1 MEREGKPPVVME
13 LEADVD
19 ATYTATSG
27 ADGKVATI
35 DGVDVKTT
43 FRSSATGEA
52 TQTYRGHRLGTGFG
66 RAGILDSGAGSA
78 AIERDVGHF
87 DAGHGGVA
95 GPKGA
100 WSYERGVG
108 VSDLRSID
116 NVKAMVTTAIATDLL
131 TLAALEYVRKVALD
145 RADKAECGY
154 KVTVAIDGR
163 GVFAT
168 HDAAGRF
175 AVELTPAA
183 AGAGKWSGSVPAAW
197 TALVFTSKTEC
208 PYVDPVTGGTFTV
221 DLALTEAGALR
232 VTWTVD
238 AGGGMSTA
246 SVDCPP
252 SDDYDPPPIPG
263 QPGPALIGTGPT
275 TFELPA
281 EGGSQP
287 ITRRR
292 PGRRRRLLQRRRPD
306 GHADALTGPS
316 RRLRRPMGK
325 VVKLESG
332 ARQRAAGSRKPRGR
346 PVQSKTALVL
356 GGGGFTGAVYEIGA
370 LRALDLLSVNR
381 SVNQFDVYVG
391 TSAGALVAALT
402 ANGVTP
408 EQMMRVVNN
417 QAPSPFPDI
426 NLDMLL
432 RPNYREFVSKGVRL
446 PLHLLGIA
454 RNLGRSLGSFSSVDL
469 AIALAEA
476 LPSGLYSGSGL
487 EEYVRT
493 VLADPDRTD
502 DFRLLESELY
512 LAATDL
518 DTCERLVLGAEGW
531 DDVPISLAVRASAA
545 LPMVYKP
552 VEVRG
557 RELIDGGIVSTTN
570 LDIAVEAG
578 AKFIVVVNPLVPYVN
593 DFTKEIPTLLG
604 TKVRRVSDMGFPKIA
619 YQTFKLLAYQ
629 RLHEMARQW
638 QDRYPGVDI
647 VLIEP
652 EPDDEMMFQT
662 NILNYTSRLDIARH
676 GFESVTVK
684 LASDYEDLREVAQ
697 RHGIEIS
704 ATRVRKVVR
713 HFEAEKEK
721 SRAWRRIL
729 EQTTGALLRQSA
741 AD

>member
-1 MEREGKPPVVME
+1 MGTVVDLESRGKP
-13 LEADVD
+13 
-19 ATYTATSG
+19 
-27 ADGKVATI
+27 
-35 DGVDVKTT
+35 
-43 FRSSATGEA
+43 
-52 TQTYRGHRLGTGFG
+52 
-66 RAGILDSGAGSA
+66 
-78 AIERDVGHF
+78 
-87 DAGHGGVA
+87 
-95 GPKGA
+95 
-100 WSYERGVG
+100 
-108 VSDLRSID
+108 
-116 NVKAMVTTAIATDLL
+116 
-131 TLAALEYVRKVALD
+131 
-145 RADKAECGY
+145 
-154 KVTVAIDGR
+154 
-163 GVFAT
+163 
-168 HDAAGRF
+168 
-175 AVELTPAA
+175 
-183 AGAGKWSGSVPAAW
+183 
-197 TALVFTSKTEC
+197 
-208 PYVDPVTGGTFTV
+208 
-221 DLALTEAGALR
+221 
-232 VTWTVD
+232 
-238 AGGGMSTA
+238 
-246 SVDCPP
+246 
-252 SDDYDPPPIPG
+252 
-263 QPGPALIGTGPT
+263 
-275 TFELPA
+275 
-281 EGGSQP
+281 
-287 ITRRR
+287 
-292 PGRRRRLLQRRRPD
+292 RRRRR
-306 GHADALTGPS
+306 
-316 RRLRRPMGK
+316 
-325 VVKLESG
+325 
-332 ARQRAAGSRKPRGR
+332 
-346 PVQSKTALVL
+346 QSKTALVL

-417 QAPSPFPDI
+417 QVPTPFRDI

-432 RPNYREFVSKGVRL
+432 RPNYREFLAKGVRL
-446 PLHLLGIA
+446 PLHLLGVA
-454 RNLGRSLGSFSSVDL
+454 RVLGRSLGSFSTVDL
-469 AIALAEA
+469 VIALAEA
-476 LPSGLYSGSGL
+476 LPSGLYSGAGL

-493 VLADPDRTD
+493 VLADPDRSD
-502 DFRLLESELY
+502 DFRLLEPELY

-531 DDVPISLAVRASAA
+531 DDVPISLAVSASAA

-552 VEVRG
+552 VEVKG

-593 DFTKEIPTLLG
+593 DFSKEIPTLLG

-638 QDRYPGVDI
+638 QERYPGVDI

-662 NILNYTSRLDIARH
+662 NILNYTSRLDVARH
-676 GFESVTVK
+676 GFQSVTVK
-684 LASDYEDLREVAQ
+684 LASDYDDLREVAQ